1 MNNKLITAIILPV
14 LLTLGIQAYMLFRL
28 NTQVYFLSGQI
39 NQISNL
45 QSKSPTFSTFS
56 PANPYCDNKLFDNRA
71 EALRATSEA
80 Y

>member
-39 NQISNL
+39 SNL

-71 EALRATSEA
+71 EALQATSGA